1 MRNPLSFKTREK
13 SPDMEDDQALNQE
26 IFAQLLAIFGT
37 VNDNALETIKL
48 RAEVRDLTAEV
59 KALRLGLKEPYGDIS
74 KGEVRA
80 IGAFVSSPDQ
90 MRV

>member
-13 SPDMEDDQALNQE
+13 SPDMEDDQALSQE

-59 KALRLGLKEPYGDIS
+59 KALRGLKEPSGDLQTR
-74 KGEVRA
+74 EVRA
-80 IGAFVSSPDQ
+80 VGAFVSSPSP
-90 MRV
+90 RAG